1 MPVLYFA
8 SSIEGTCC
16 FVAFASSS
24 SLPLYLS
31 LPRPELKLKVT
42 DFRFNF
48 TPIGRNRANRRT

>member
-16 FVAFASSS
+16 FVVFFFFFS
-24 SLPLYLS
+24 PPLS

-48 TPIGRNRANRRT
+48 TPIGRNRASRRT